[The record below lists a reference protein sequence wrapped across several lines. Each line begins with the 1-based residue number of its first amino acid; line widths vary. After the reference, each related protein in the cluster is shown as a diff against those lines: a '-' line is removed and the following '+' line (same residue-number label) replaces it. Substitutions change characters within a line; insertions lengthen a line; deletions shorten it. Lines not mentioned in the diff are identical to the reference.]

1 MFKINEM
8 NWMQL
13 RLYIEVKRQITVKP
27 EGIIV
32 FLTQPMNFMLWEFL
46 QYFSKLNMEVNIEAM
61 FCYMISSSLISV
73 QLQHS
78 LVHLLNP

>member
-8 NWMQL
+8 NLMQL
-13 RLYIEVKRQITVKP
+13 RLYTEVKRQITVKL

-32 FLTQPMNFMLWEFL
+32 FLTQPMNFMLREFL
-46 QYFSKLNMEVNIEAM
+46 QYFSKLNMEVHIEVM
-61 FCYMISSSLISV
+61 FCYMISRSLISV